1 MDNIEHTSNIQ
12 YNNTQ
17 VDLPN
22 ATAVLV
28 LGIVS
33 IATCWC
39 YGIIGLTTSIIALIL
54 NSKDMELY
62 NANPEAYTQ
71 SSYKNLNAGKITA
84 IVGISLSALYILFII
99 IYVIFII
106 GSIAGLPSFF

>member
-1 MDNIEHTSNIQ
+1 MDNLEQTSEIH

-17 VDLPN
+17 IDLPN

-39 YGIIGLTTSIIALIL
+39 YGIIGLSTSIIALVL
-54 NSKDMELY
+54 YSKDINLY
-62 NANPEAYTQ
+62 NVNPQAYTH

-84 IVGISLSALYILFII
+84 IVGISLSGLYILCR
-99 IYVIFII
+99 
-106 GSIAGLPSFF
+106 AR